1 MKKKTSSRSRRN
13 RSRSRPPQSNESC
26 GCGWEVV
33 RARTNAESTHTDQFS
48 VSLASSSNSR
58 MGFNLFKKQKPNFKL
73 AHKKQT
79 NMFPAISF
87 TVGNFGQQQQ
97 QQQRKR
103 EWEREFR
110 PLAAYQK
117 KTRSRS
123 VTLFAGGGR
132 DSLGTRS
139 NLKVQLNKSLSLSRP
154 PTPFESVLNLMDYA
168 SKYWHLFRRVG
179 TLHSLVYFG
188 LLAGEIK
195 LITPS
200 VGEC

>member
-48 VSLASSSNSR
+48 LSGLPPNSR

-97 QQQRKR
+97 RKR
-103 EWEREFR
+103 E
-110 PLAAYQK
+110 
-117 KTRSRS
+117 
-123 VTLFAGGGR
+123 
-132 DSLGTRS
+132 
-139 NLKVQLNKSLSLSRP
+139 
-154 PTPFESVLNLMDYA
+154 
-168 SKYWHLFRRVG
+168 
-179 TLHSLVYFG
+179 
-188 LLAGEIK
+188 
-195 LITPS
+195 
-200 VGEC
+200 